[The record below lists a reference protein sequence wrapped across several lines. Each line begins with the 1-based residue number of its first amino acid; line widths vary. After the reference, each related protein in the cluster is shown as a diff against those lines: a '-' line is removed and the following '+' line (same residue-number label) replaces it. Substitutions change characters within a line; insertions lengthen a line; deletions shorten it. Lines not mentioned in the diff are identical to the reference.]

1 MLNSVL
7 RSCCYVFELNMTII
21 SKISEEEHEI
31 NERITT
37 LLAKK
42 ALALLGLLIIQ
53 LSPNDIK

>member
-1 MLNSVL
+1 
-7 RSCCYVFELNMTII
+7 MTII

-31 NERITT
+31 NEIITT

-42 ALALLGLLIIQ
+42 ALALPGLLIIQ